1 MASQIATDYEGEND
15 FCFETWISQNH
26 LTEVKHLFVKHG
38 VTTPEAL
45 TFASKECKSLMT
57 DPDLFQKSHM
67 IPIIMDCVQKLQSSK
82 EIVKIFI
89 SDAEQLVIN
98 NIEANLKQLSE
109 IELDINGLKD
119 TYPKS
124 KRRIQIEKHKQI
136 AVATL
141 KMTNT
146 FRDLICTINSK
157 KRAILKEIERIKNN
171 IDDDDTKENNVLEK
185 STQILNSFRSYLLQ
199 QLTICDELT
208 SNNEDRKQR
217 KTKIIHIGQDVK
229 DQGKQ
234 TQISNAINE
243 IGTIVMNTGE
253 DEKSNKNVDLPFM
266 NDMVLALKDKG
277 IVVNKLSDICN
288 LAYRLY
294 SCVPGG
300 HTKIADSLKVHI
312 FNLGNNLIKKSKQ
325 GKSGDESDHE
335 LIRSLIS
342 LHDRFLKIVK
352 HQFHSE
358 QVFHKALKDAFEE
371 FMNED
376 FCTSALLAQFA
387 NDILKK
393 GTKIAISDLEN
404 TMGHVVMLYGYIRD
418 KDIFGRDYQQYL
430 ASRLLQDLSEGEQ
443 SERWMIRKLKMESG
457 IHWTRKLEG
466 MFKDMQRSK
475 ELMVEF
481 RQTFTELEVD
491 LNVSVCRTGVWPAS
505 SIHPVKKPVDIMTIT
520 DRFTQFYLNR
530 FSNRLNFQMDKGNA
544 DVLVQFNAKVRKTL
558 VVSTYQMLVLLLF
571 NIKDTWTFKEMMDA
585 TSIPKNDLQFAAL
598 SMAHPKVK
606 VLRKA
611 PNTKVIA
618 DDHTFQIN

>member
-1 MASQIATDYEGEND
+1 
-15 FCFETWISQNH
+15 
-26 LTEVKHLFVKHG
+26 
-38 VTTPEAL
+38 
-45 TFASKECKSLMT
+45 MT

-67 IPIIMDCVQKLQSSK
+67 IPIIMDSVQKLQSSK

-199 QLTICDELT
+199 QLKICDELT

-229 DQGKQ
+229 GKFGEATASLNGNISDVNNRIRKNELTVVNIDFEIDQGKQ

-325 GKSGDESDHE
+325 GKSVDESDHE

-475 ELMVEF
+475 ELMVE
-481 RQTFTELEVD
+481 
-491 LNVSVCRTGVWPAS
+491 S
-505 SIHPVKKPVDIMTIT
+505 
-520 DRFTQFYLNR
+520 
-530 FSNRLNFQMDKGNA
+530 
-544 DVLVQFNAKVRKTL
+544 L
-558 VVSTYQMLVLLLF
+558 VVA
-571 NIKDTWTFKEMMDA
+571 I
-585 TSIPKNDLQFAAL
+585 
-598 SMAHPKVK
+598 
-606 VLRKA
+606 RC
-611 PNTKVIA
+611 
-618 DDHTFQIN
+618 